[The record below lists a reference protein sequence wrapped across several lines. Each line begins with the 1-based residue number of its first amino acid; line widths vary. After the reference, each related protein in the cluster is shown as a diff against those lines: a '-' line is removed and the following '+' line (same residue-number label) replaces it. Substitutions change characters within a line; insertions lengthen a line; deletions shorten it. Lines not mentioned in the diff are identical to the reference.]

1 MKIKLIML
9 LFYSLITQNT
19 IKIDFGKEKGGKYWR
34 VVNDGVMGG
43 LSKGT
48 KKLTANSMLFKG
60 KVSLDNNGGF

>member
-1 MKIKLIML
+1 M
-9 LFYSLITQNT
+9 QNT

-34 VVNDGVMGG
+34 VVNDGVIGC

-60 KVSLDNNGGF
+60 KVSLDNNGGFS